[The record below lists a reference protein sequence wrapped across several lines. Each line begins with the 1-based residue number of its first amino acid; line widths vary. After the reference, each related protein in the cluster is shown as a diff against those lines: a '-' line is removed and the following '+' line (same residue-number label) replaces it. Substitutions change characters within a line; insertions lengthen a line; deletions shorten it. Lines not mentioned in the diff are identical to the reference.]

1 MSGQG
6 RPSNR
11 ARLPNPDEVH
21 AGLYAMVTSRPVDN
35 APPTTNGQAS
45 NTELIETQEDKS
57 LSPIRNSLYEQEGL
71 VVTSLDQKF
80 GTDKVDE
87 SFVSSADIEHTVSSA
102 GSVYAI
108 VHTRPKSKK
117 SKSSASSDDT
127 GGNAHSQPNLD
138 QPPSQVPNKPP
149 RSPAV
154 AHKPP
159 SYQSKS
165 QENTLP
171 KTATSPDNAPLKID
185 CPVSTRSGPPSF
197 PPPPPP
203 QAKSVTP
210 EPAPIIDDP
219 TYEVV
224 DSARKPK
231 ASVPQKS
238 KILTSVPA
246 QKHKSSRDEISSEDG
261 YALVF
266 DNHTD
271 GGKDS
276 ELPTPELVH
285 IDDTLKTDSLQD
297 ERPPH
302 LYSTV
307 QRDEPE
313 EGPTVSV
320 RMVSHEYATL
330 VDKGRLNGQS
340 SKKKMAGVPRLAPRI
355 KPPPPPPSDQKQ
367 GTTANALPTHNP
379 LINVTPTL
387 LESHAKSLEAE
398 AEGAD
403 WTLNQ
408 RTSSFGQAE
417 SGQPKFLFSQKLCQ
431 SLIAVSMHAYTV
443 KIMIMF
449 KVTCI

>member
-35 APPTTNGQAS
+35 ALQKDSASPTTNGQAS
-45 NTELIETQEDKS
+45 NTELIETQDKS

-80 GTDKVDE
+80 GTNKVDE

-108 VHTRPKSKK
+108 VQTRPKSRK

-127 GGNAHSQPNLD
+127 GGKTAHSQPNLD

-210 EPAPIIDDP
+210 EPAPIIHVDDP

-246 QKHKSSRDEISSEDG
+246 QKQIGSEDG

-266 DNHTD
+266 DDHTD

-285 IDDTLKTDSLQD
+285 IDDTPKTDSLQD

-302 LYSTV
+302 LYSTI

-320 RMVSHEYATL
+320 RMVSHGYATV

-367 GTTANALPTHNP
+367 GTTANALPTHKP
-379 LINVTPTL
+379 LINVTSTP
-387 LESHAKSLEAE
+387 LEAHTKSLEAE

-408 RTSSFGQAE
+408 RTSSFSQAE

-443 KIMIMF
+443 F
-449 KVTCI
+449 KVISYTCI